1 MFVLQLV
8 LRRARRGVRRV
19 VRPRRSVHAPVGAP
33 AAGAV
38 APRDAFADRVRGDLT
53 AQLPDEDL
61 GQDLDDCLDR
71 YVLGSKPRCEEVE
84 YLELVQDAIDRIER
98 GR

>member
-1 MFVLQLV
+1 M
-8 LRRARRGVRRV
+8 ARRGSAG
-19 VRPRRSVHAPVGAP
+19 PGA
-33 AAGAV
+33 
-38 APRDAFADRVRGDLT
+38 RELFAERVRGDL
-53 AQLPDEDL
+53 AADLPDEDL